1 MIKVV
6 LADWSG
12 YPACRKKTFSW
23 VDPEDAS
30 NRIGYSID
38 CGISP
43 LLQGFFSYKAGEE
56 FSVVVVVSS
65 STGRDTSRLAEIEK
79 MCNRYAFIDELFI
92 KDNLNMDIGSYS
104 LGYQYLLASQFSG
117 DIIFLN
123 TSCRP
128 PRADNWLAS
137 YKKLF
142 HSSPDIGL
150 CGISI
155 NSAISPHVQ
164 SFFIYTSTDILSRCF
179 SGSSLTKVPVC
190 SSKEQLILDG
200 EVWISQVVISN
211 GFSLISSSFPDF
223 VYSSKQLKWLQPE
236 GDLRYMK
243 DYIAIANQI

>member
-1 MIKVV
+1 
-6 LADWSG
+6 
-12 YPACRKKTFSW
+12 
-23 VDPEDAS
+23 
-30 NRIGYSID
+30 
-38 CGISP
+38 
-43 LLQGFFSYKAGEE
+43 LQGFFSYKAGEE

-223 VYSSKQLKWLQPE
+223 VYSSKQSKWLQPE